1 MADTTRAF
9 GLAGLLA
16 LLAGWML
23 LVPSPLVHAGRAGTV
38 ASCVTVE
45 GPLPGGLPGDRSA
58 GEIAETYPFFA
69 TTDDLAGGGYVEE
82 EYLISGTATGFSTSG
97 AVVAEDVPF
106 RTRVIVRRPRD
117 ASAFNGTVLA
127 EWQNVTAG
135 YDLDVLWD
143 GEHVMRSGYAWVGIS
158 AQRVGVDFLRSWS
171 PARYGSLDVTGGGRY
186 GEDVLSY
193 HIYHQA
199 ALALRSGEHR
209 CPGSADPMGGLVVE
223 RLLGVG
229 ASQSAG
235 RMRTYYDLVLPLLGE
250 RAFAGFAFVVG
261 PAPTREGEEPVF
273 HILSETDVRS
283 PTRRPDSDRYR
294 RWEVAGAAHYGYHAA
309 VYVRALAERD
319 LPSGAPQYE
328 CANPPFSR
336 VPLHHVLRASY
347 DHLARWAA
355 GGAAPPLAPKL
366 EFDAQGRLARDAL
379 GLALGGIRLAA
390 VQAPTALN
398 TGVNSGQSFCFLFG
412 THIPFDDAALA
423 RLYGS
428 KEAYVE
434 AVRRASLANLAAG
447 YIVEADALA
456 TIREAEESDIG
467 ERIERGQ
474 RAAAAPT
481 PPRTGSGSER
491 LPLGRGARWGL
502 VASLALLA
510 LGAGFLAVAG
520 ARRPGRR

>member
-1 MADTTRAF
+1 MDDTTRAF
-9 GLAGLLA
+9 GSVGLLA
-16 LLAGWML
+16 LVVGWL
-23 LVPSPLVHAGRAGTV
+23 FLFPSPPVQAGRV
-38 ASCVTVE
+38 AALATCVTVE
-45 GPLPGGLPGDRSA
+45 GPLPGALPGNRSA
-58 GEIAETYPFFA
+58 TDIRETYPFFA
-69 TTDDLAGGGYVEE
+69 TTDDLSGHGYVEE
-82 EYLISGTATGFSTSG
+82 EYLVSGTATGFSTSG
-97 AVVAEDVPF
+97 AVVAEEVPF
-106 RTRVIVRRPRD
+106 RTRVIVRRPWD

-199 ALALRSGEHR
+199 ALALRSAEHR
-209 CPGSADPMGGLVVE
+209 CPGSADPMGGLAVE
-223 RLLGVG
+223 RVLGLG
-229 ASQSAG
+229 ASQSAA
-235 RMRTYYDLVLPLLGE
+235 RMRTYYDVVLPQLGE

-273 HILSETDVRS
+273 HVLSETDVRS
-283 PTRRPDSDRYR
+283 PTRRPDSGRYR

-309 VYVRALAERD
+309 VYVRSLAERD

-336 VPLHHVLRASY
+336 VPLHHVLRAAY
-347 DHLARWAA
+347 DHLARWSA
-355 GGAAPPLAPKL
+355 GGAPPPTAPML
-366 EFDAQGRLARDAL
+366 EFDAEGRLARDGL
-379 GLALGGIRLAA
+379 GIARGGIRLAA

-447 YIVEADALA
+447 YVVEADASA
-456 TIREAEESDIG
+456 TIREAEASDIG
-467 ERIERGQ
+467 ERIERG
-474 RAAAAPT
+474 RRMAATPA
-481 PPRTGSGSER
+481 PPRTGSGSEH
-491 LPLGRGARWGL
+491 LAPGGRERWGL
-502 VASLALLA
+502 VASVVLA
-510 LGAGFLAVAG
+510 LGAGLLAAAAG
-520 ARRPGRR
+520 RRPDRR